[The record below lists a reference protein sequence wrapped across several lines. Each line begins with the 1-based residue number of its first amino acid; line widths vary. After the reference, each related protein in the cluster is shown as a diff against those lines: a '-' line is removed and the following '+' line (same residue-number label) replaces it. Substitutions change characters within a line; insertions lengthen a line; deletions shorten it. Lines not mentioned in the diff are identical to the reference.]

1 MDKLRAALD
10 HSQRV
15 ERPSVDQPTEQGP
28 HRSIPDSFKTTLY
41 LTTKSE
47 PFAAAEVIV

>member
-1 MDKLRAALD
+1 MGKFRGAPD

-15 ERPSVDQPTEQGP
+15 RGSSVDQLAEQRPRG
-28 HRSIPDSFKTTLY
+28 SIPDSFKTTLY

-47 PFAAAEVIV
+47 PLTVSEVIV